1 VGNVGKM
8 LIQHQLWAAFPKNC
22 QTNHPFWEPGNLTA
36 GFKRRLT
43 ADQQRLSE
51 INHDGKI
58 HGDIRGDTTTYMFWA
73 GLSEN
78 RGYPQN
84 GCSTWENG

>member
-1 VGNVGKM
+1 MAILKRHFSGKCRENADSTST
-8 LIQHQLWAAFPKNC
+8 LGRFPQNC
-22 QTNHPFWEPGNLTA
+22 QTNHPYCEPGNLTA

-58 HGDIRGDTTTYMFWA
+58 HGDIRGDTTTYILGGSVWK
-73 GLSEN
+73 
-78 RGYPQN
+78 
-84 GCSTWENG
+84 